1 MREKM
6 LKKIKKQLKKQNKEL
21 SSICP
26 YCELK
31 ATVEIWTDSL
41 ETIFNIEDVY
51 CNRGYEGDVTTVRTL
66 GGEYEV
72 GYCSK
77 CKING
82 VCYSIRR
89 TNEVKK

>member
-51 CNRGYEGDVTTVRTL
+51 CNKGYEGDLTNVKTID
-66 GGEYEV
+66 GEYES
-72 GYCSK
+72 GFIGGCPLA
-77 CKING
+77 KI
-82 VCYSIRR
+82 CYSICKVEQ
-89 TNEVKK
+89 NE

>member
-1 MREKM
+1 MRDKM

-51 CNRGYEGDVTTVRTL
+51 CNKGYEGDLTNVKTIEID
-66 GGEYEV
+66 GEYES
-72 GYCSK
+72 GFIKECPLT
-77 CKING
+77 KI
-82 VCYSIRR
+82 CYSIKQ
-89 TNEVKK
+89 NE

>member
-1 MREKM
+1 MRDKM
-6 LKKIKKQLKKQNKEL
+6 LKKIKKQLKKQNKEF

-51 CNRGYEGDVTTVRTL
+51 CNKGCEGDLTNVKTID
-66 GGEYEV
+66 GEYES
-72 GYCSK
+72 GLIKECPLA
-77 CKING
+77 KI
-82 VCYSIRR
+82 CYSICKVEQ
-89 TNEVKK
+89 NE